1 MRTAG
6 YAAWGV
12 AEYFLYDP
20 PSECQSA
27 PLRGLSLAGGAYRE
41 MSECALPNGARGYL
55 SDALGLGLWMNELE
69 GRAELRMYDPATGTN
84 LRSRWPSPA
93 RMRADRAEAEVA
105 RARAAAA
112 RQRADAEV
120 ARDQAEARV
129 RELEAQLRAKRE
141 ARAVEPNGV
150 TSSSTDP

>member
-20 PSECQSA
+20 PSKCQSA

-41 MSECALPNGARGYL
+41 MSERLLPNGEYGYH
-55 SDALGLGLWMNELE
+55 SDALGLGLWMDDLE
-69 GRAELRMYDPATGTN
+69 GAAELRMYDPVSGTN
-84 LRSRWPSPA
+84 LRSRWPRLA
-93 RMRADRAEAEVA
+93 RMRADAEAA
-105 RARAAAA
+105 RRG
-112 RQRADAEV
+112 
-120 ARDQAEARV
+120 QAEARV

-141 ARAVEPNGV
+141 GRAVEPNGV
-150 TSSSTDP
+150 TFSSTGS